1 MDEESPILSDLGFD
15 LAPEKRLLTRLDTGQ
30 TVRLSNSEV
39 LILQKLAANPGKTIL
54 REILLSECWPGRV
67 VTSSSLNVAIKN
79 LRQAFEQLGRESVI
93 VTDPGKGYLLRSEAP
108 SETNQDDRLDSAETA
123 PLSDNIGSGA
133 QPSLWKWFSFGLG
146 ILVVLYT
153 FYLYLELVEQTEV
166 EGVTTYYD
174 GFALDLEPLSSDL
187 SQLELLI
194 AYPKG
199 GSVNCLQIVGY
210 ADSTFTTH
218 DLNIG
223 DCTDE

>member
-1 MDEESPILSDLGFD
+1 MGEESQTLSDLGFE
-15 LAPEKRLLTRLDTGQ
+15 LAPEKKLLMRLDSGQ

-39 LILQKLAANPGKTIL
+39 LILQKLAANPGKTIP
-54 REILLSECWPGRV
+54 REILISECWPGRI

-79 LRQAFEQLGRESVI
+79 LRQAFEQLGIENVI
-93 VTDPGKGYLLRSEAP
+93 VTDPGKGYLLRRGASFD
-108 SETNQDDRLDSAETA
+108 SNQDISLDSTEAV
-123 PLSDNIGSGA
+123 PLANHVSFQV
-133 QPSLWKWFSFGLG
+133 QPSLWQWCSFGLG

-174 GFALDLEPLSSDL
+174 GFALDLAPLSSDV

-210 ADSTFTTH
+210 ADSTFTTYN
-218 DLNIG
+218 LNTG